1 MYLGIYI
8 FYDKGCVADGVFM
21 SFVVLLTTSFVDREN
36 ILVKIKSLFFNTL
49 HLWTVVISPLVIVIL
64 IFLFFFAPTS

>member
-1 MYLGIYI
+1 
-8 FYDKGCVADGVFM
+8 M
-21 SFVVLLTTSFVDREN
+21 SFVVPLTTSFVDREN